1 MDRFINEMKE
11 GVKAYLP
18 EDICSNII
26 IDDVV
31 VVKMN
36 DQKLHGL
43 AFKMPGVDAA
53 PTLYVN
59 EMYEAYKNG
68 ADIEELA
75 EQIANMYIAS
85 LDMPKPPVQEAP
97 ALSWDDVKGKLTIR
111 LLEKKRNH
119 EFLST
124 MPYVSVGNGLAVIA
138 DINMGEDR
146 GGDWRIAVNNGVL
159 EILGVDKERLL
170 SDAMSNAKAYEPA
183 SLVDMSS
190 ALFSPEKVNLLER
203 DEPIAPEDIGGMYV
217 LTNSTGSLGAAALFY
232 PDVKE
237 KAAELLGGD
246 YYILPSSVH
255 EVILVPD
262 TPDEET
268 KKMLAEIDL
277 LKQEAKR
284 VSADAEF
291 TAFKARIASALI
303 GAECLEE
310 VSCAIGELSSIAY
323 VKSILDKLDE
333 IEARLLSCKREER
346 ERSLREMVRT
356 ANRTVVEEHEVL
368 SDNVYRY
375 SNGELI
381 TVVDKA
387 EATGTADAA

>member
-75 EQIANMYIAS
+75 EQIANTYIAS

-97 ALSWDDVKGKLTIR
+97 ALSWDNVRDKLTVR
-111 LLEKKRNH
+111 LLEKKRNRV
-119 EFLST
+119 FLKN
-124 MPYVSVGNGLAVIA
+124 MPYKNVGNGLAVIA

-159 EILGVDKERLL
+159 EILGVDKERLF
-170 SDAMSNAKAYEPA
+170 SDAMSNAKAYDPA

-190 ALFSPEKVNLLER
+190 ALISPEKVNLLER

-268 KKMLAEIDL
+268 KIMLAEIDL

-303 GAECLEE
+303 GAECREE
-310 VSCAIGELSSIAY
+310 VSCAIGELASIAD

-356 ANRTVVEEHEVL
+356 GNRTVVEEHEVL